1 MSAVNTRPV
10 MRDAFRIAALAT
22 ATALMA
28 AVFVAQNA
36 RPVWAD
42 ALPGGTGSA
51 QPDPGGTPLAQSPFT
66 PTSLHTPSGDI
77 QVVLFEGNFE
87 DNSSSD
93 TTTLSGF
100 TVPAGPFTALT
111 TYVVADGQCD
121 AVATP
126 EPCVDGRP
134 TAGSSTETLSFNA
147 LTKGPDAFRGHDP
160 CPWGPDTCLWDTR
173 TEDVTSFVSSGDTTA
188 SVTVAANGAASDCV
202 NHEAQ
207 VLAVG
212 PSAAFSTA
220 GYAASGVGLRNQGSG
235 TINLSG
241 VPAGS
246 VIKRAL
252 LYWNI
257 LADSQPS
264 GAMIVNGTSA
274 AGAMF
279 ATGAVP
285 CWNAASSFAFR
296 SDVTSLVT
304 GNGAYALSGFPTG
317 STSGLNP
324 WDNPTPQPM
333 MEGASLLVF
342 FEPKRQTTL
351 TYTGDTSGVF
361 HDPTTLSATLT
372 TEGSPLPGATINF
385 TMGAQSCSG
394 VTDAS
399 GSASCSFVI
408 NQVMGVYPLTASY
421 AGDATH
427 LPSSFSGSYTVA
439 KEDTTT
445 TYTGPTLLAN
455 GSTVTLSATL
465 LEDGTTPI
473 PGEIVTITLG
483 SGITAQSCSGVT
495 DAAGNA
501 SCTLVVNQPLG
512 PGTVTASFAGDA
524 GFLPSSDTRST
535 LVFSALSA
543 GGFVVGDQSATGHVE
558 FWGAEWAKDNSLSGG
573 SAPSSFKGFE
583 DSGPVASCG
592 GSWTTDPGNSSAPP
606 STIPAFMAV
615 IVSSS
620 ITKSGSTISGDV
632 RAIVVV
638 QTDPGYSGNPGHA
651 GTGTVV
657 AVVCSI

>member
-1 MSAVNTRPV
+1 MAVMNLLSQPRSV
-10 MRDAFRIAALAT
+10 VRIAALAT
-22 ATALMA
+22 GAALVA
-28 AVFVAQNA
+28 AMLVAQNA
-36 RPVWAD
+36 RLVWAD
-42 ALPGGTGSA
+42 GSPGGVGLA
-51 QPDPGGTPLAQSPFT
+51 GDPGGTPLVQSPFT
-66 PTSLHTPSGDI
+66 PATLHTPSGDI
-77 QVVLFEGNFE
+77 QVVVFEGNFE
-87 DNSSSD
+87 DAASSD

-100 TVPAGPFTALT
+100 TVPSAPFQAMT

-121 AVATP
+121 SVATP

-173 TEDVTSFVSSGDTTA
+173 TEDVSAFVSSGDTTA
-188 SVTVAANGAASDCV
+188 VATVAANGSSTDCV

-207 VLAVG
+207 VFAVG
-212 PSAAFSTA
+212 PSAAFSSA
-220 GYAASGVGLRNQGSG
+220 GYAAAGIGLRNQGSG

-241 VPAGS
+241 IPAGS

-257 LADSQPS
+257 LADNQPA
-264 GAMIVNGTSA
+264 GDMMVNGSSA
-274 AGAMF
+274 PGTMIGQ
-279 ATGAVP
+279 GAVP
-285 CWNAASSFAFR
+285 CWSAAASFAFR
-296 SDVTSLVT
+296 SDVTPLVT
-304 GNGAYALSGFPTG
+304 GDGAYTVSGFPTG

-333 MEGASLLVF
+333 MEGASLIVL

-361 HDPTTLSATLT
+361 HDPTALSATLT
-372 TEGSPLPGATINF
+372 SEGTPVPGATIDF
-385 TMGAQSCSG
+385 AMGTQTCSG
-394 VTDAS
+394 VTDAT

-408 NQVMGVYPLTASY
+408 NQVMGTYPLTADY

-427 LPSSFSGSYTVA
+427 LPSSFTGTYTVN

-473 PGEIVTITLG
+473 AGEIVMLTLG
-483 SGITAQSCSGVT
+483 SGISAQTCSGIT
-495 DAAGNA
+495 DASGNA

-535 LVFSALSA
+535 LVFTAPAA
-543 GGFVVGDQSATGHVE
+543 GGFVVGDQSATGSVE
-558 FWGAEWAKDNSLSGG
+558 FWGARWAKDNSLTGG

-583 DSGPVASCG
+583 DGGSVPACG
-592 GSWTTDPGNSSAPP
+592 GTWTTDPGNSSAPP
-606 STIPAFMAV
+606 ASVPAFMAV

-632 RAIVVV
+632 KAIVIV
-638 QTDPGYSGNPGHA
+638 QTNPGYAGDPGHM

-657 AVVCSI
+657 AVICTA